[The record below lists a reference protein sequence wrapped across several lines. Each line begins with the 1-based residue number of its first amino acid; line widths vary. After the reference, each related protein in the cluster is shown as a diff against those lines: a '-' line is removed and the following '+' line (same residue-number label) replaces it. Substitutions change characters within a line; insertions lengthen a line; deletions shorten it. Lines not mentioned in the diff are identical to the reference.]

1 MSKTK
6 SLMIYVLAFCFLT
19 LFPLRD
25 VRGGDVV
32 FNFSNKQAGNN
43 VSWCV
48 IVNGPSFRTSL
59 LHGISSGISFTP
71 FYTAGDG
78 IGSQYGTWTV
88 LTRAALSATISDV
101 ACGNVSAFEKHEFEL
116 KSTTTSVV
124 IEGDIGNFGVQI
136 TTITQHGTETAL
148 GRSVGTVF
156 QQGTLG
162 DDARAARPDR
172 DIFTFDATE
181 GDVVTLRLVENPS
194 TGHLG
199 SQATLILRNAGSGGP
214 LNEEIT
220 EDVPIEMSLTIPATG
235 KYEIIVEQHDIQPEV
250 WFRGDYFLELESSGD
265 TEAIIPGEHVEH

>member
-32 FNFSNKQAGNN
+32 FNFSNLQAGNN

-48 IVNGPSFRTSL
+48 VVNGPFLRTSG

-88 LTRAALSATISDV
+88 LTRAALSATISDA
-101 ACGNVSAFEKHEFEL
+101 ACGGVILGKQEFEL
-116 KSTTTSVV
+116 KSTTTRVD
-124 IEGDIGNFGVQI
+124 IEGDVGDFGLQR

-148 GRSVGTVF
+148 GRRVGTVF
-156 QQGTLG
+156 QHGTLG
-162 DDARAARPDR
+162 DDARPGRPDR
-172 DIFTFDATE
+172 DTFTFDATE
-181 GDVVTLRLVENPS
+181 GDEVTLRLVENPS

-199 SQATLILRNAGSGGP
+199 SQATLILRNAENGGP
-214 LNEEIT
+214 LNAEIT
-220 EDVPIEMSLTIPATG
+220 EDVPIEMNETIPATG
-235 KYEIIVEQHDIQPEV
+235 RYEIIVEQHDIQPEV
-250 WFRGDYFLELESSGD
+250 WFRGDYFLELESTGD
-265 TEAIIPGEHVEH
+265 TEAILPGEHVEH